1 MKKILLCL
9 LAAMCGYEG
18 YGQNYIDGEV
28 ITADGISFFVE
39 SKHQFYYTLNN
50 VENELIDRDMEDL
63 NGNIVS
69 PFDHEYVGGELDFD
83 SFKQAFRETF
93 SDEEAIRLRDA
104 KSRIYVYMT
113 KNSKGE
119 VLEVAFSV
127 IISPVT
133 LAIPPSKFARYEK
146 NLKKYVRWKNITE
159 DEKKLKFMHQSLPL
173 NLQALAPKEIF
184 KGGEPIDV
192 EELE

>member
-1 MKKILLCL
+1 
-9 LAAMCGYEG
+9 MCGYEG

-28 ITADGISFFVE
+28 ITAEGITYYVE
-39 SKHQFYYTLNN
+39 NKYQYYYSLNN

-63 NGNIVS
+63 NGNIIN
-69 PFDHEYVGGELDFD
+69 PFEHEYEGGELDFD
-83 SFKQAFRETF
+83 SFERAFRETF